1 MNFKKVVALSI
12 CAAMVAGMSMSTV
25 MAADLPDQFKDLKA
39 NEAYEFPMMVKSFQS
54 TYWDAAQEGMK
65 KAAEELGVT
74 YTPQGPNSESD
85 IADQVNMINTA
96 IASNPVGL
104 GLAAC
109 DTSSVTDA
117 LTDAQKAQVSN
128 YEALQKAEE
137 KLAELKEDVAKVK
150 DVESKIDAIGT
161 DITLESKGAIA
172 EARAAYDALTDAQ
185 KAQVS
190 NYEALQ
196 KAEEEFASLTAYGT
210 GIYTVDGEDVYY
222 LNGRKEL

>member
-12 CAAMVAGMSMSTV
+12 CAAMVAGMSASTV

-74 YTPQGPNSESD
+74 YTAQGPNSESD

-96 IASNPVGL
+96 IASNPKGL

-109 DTSSVTDA
+109 DTSSVLDA
-117 LTDAQKAQVSN
+117 LNDCV
-128 YEALQKAEE
+128 
-137 KLAELKEDVAKVK
+137 
-150 DVESKIDAIGT
+150 
-161 DITLESKGAIA
+161 
-172 EARAAYDALTDAQ
+172 
-185 KAQVS
+185 
-190 NYEALQ
+190 
-196 KAEEEFASLTAYGT
+196 
-210 GIYTVDGEDVYY
+210 
-222 LNGRKEL
+222 